1 MSTEENQEPEVE
13 KISPEE
19 VVIDE
24 PLPYINGVTPEA
36 ADAIKK
42 MLERGVRYFGSAGA
56 SLTWQA
62 YGDNKGE
69 AFNPELAKVGLEG
82 ERGSSKFLQNWIKD
96 KPNCVLIDSAHINM
110 EYKKLANID
119 EDDEP
124 NEELDEETGIVD
136 GKDTDHILI
145 MGSEVLLIDTKKW
158 KKKSRYQVSQ
168 NGRVLRNGKE
178 FSGSKIRM
186 KNAVYIW
193 HKFFSGRFRILGVVL
208 VNSEEVKVQRDHNW
222 FRQQAF
228 RVVEMG
234 RMEEFLDKKWAKL
247 EPEDRRHINTT
258 LVAQAALS
266 AIKPYDMYEE
276 KFNKATINS
285 LLGK

>member
-1 MSTEENQEPEVE
+1 MSKDIRIE
-13 KISPEE
+13 
-19 VVIDE
+19 E
-24 PLPYINGVTPEA
+24 PLDYINGVTPEA
-36 ADAIKK
+36 AQAIKR

-69 AFNPELAKVGLEG
+69 AFNPELAKIGLEG
-82 ERGSSKFLQNWIKD
+82 ERDSSKFLQEWIKD
-96 KPNCVLIDSAHINM
+96 KPNCVLIDSVHINM
-110 EYKKLANID
+110 DYKKMADID

-124 NEELDEETGIVD
+124 NEEIDEETGLVD
-136 GKDTDHILI
+136 GKDTDHILL

-193 HKFFSGRFRILGVVL
+193 HRFLSGSFKILGVVL
-208 VNSEEVKVQRDHNW
+208 INSEEVKVQRDHNW
-222 FRQQAF
+222 FRQPAF
-228 RVVEMG
+228 RVVEMS
-234 RMEEFLDKKWAKL
+234 RMEEFLNKKWEKL
-247 EPEDRRHINTT
+247 EPEDKEHINTT

-266 AIKPYDMYEE
+266 AIKPYDLYEA
-276 KFNKATINS
+276 KFNKKTIS
-285 LLGK
+285 ELMGK